1 MRTAVETLFGLLR
14 TSGRNYEVEYWRTIF
29 RSVLHPI
36 FEDLRESDSR
46 KYEVPSTIWIQ
57 ALRLEVDLFTA
68 FFSTLST
75 KELLSGLVE
84 LLLVFMGQKN
94 ENLAKAGAI
103 CLHQL
108 VLRNM
113 RVRAV
118 ADWVMAVRWRR
129 GAQVI
134 HLGRL

>member
-1 MRTAVETLFGLLR
+1 VETLFGLLR

-118 ADWVMAVRWRR
+118 ADRVRAARRRR